1 MNLSETIL
9 YNVIRPLAPDWF
21 ADRYRNSRAT
31 YTYSASIYDV
41 VSKVGIHSVGPRRKG
56 YGDFLKRINDA
67 GRMLGVVKCRDDFG
81 AAYEA
86 KQLWPHV
93 LTVGAFTQFD
103 DLNVNLDAFVKR
115 AKQNP
120 WIDYWE
126 VYNENN
132 GEWAYQ
138 ANTYIDKILPRFRA
152 EGLRLA
158 MFSCASGTPP
168 LPHEDGGAAY
178 AEIARACRYA
188 INGGFDTVLCLHEYV
203 SEGGTI
209 GRYTALRDYLLS
221 HGAMLPLVISEWGF
235 ETNPGTAQ
243 MMAAINAYDLTY
255 MVDEWVEGCATWTL
269 GGGGWGQSN
278 YEAALPVMANYIATV
293 PPIDGDVE
301 DEFVAYRV
309 TMPETFCNEF
319 EQYVS
324 EHGGTFEYATFTT
337 AAGR

>member
-9 YNVIRPLAPDWF
+9 YNLVRPIAPDWF
-21 ADRYRNSRAT
+21 SKRYASRMPT
-31 YTYSASIYDV
+31 IIQRLDSYNDV
-41 VSKVGIHSVGPRRKG
+41 VSKAGIHSCGPRRKG
-56 YGDFLKRINDA
+56 FGDLLKRVNDA

-93 LTVGAFTQFD
+93 LTVGAFTDFD
-103 DLNVNLDAFVKR
+103 GLNVNLDKFVAR
-115 AKQNP
+115 AKRNP

-168 LPHEDGGAAY
+168 LPSEDNGAAY

-209 GRYTALRDYLLS
+209 GRYKVLRDYLLS
-221 HGAMLPLVISEWGF
+221 HGAMLPVVISEWGY
-235 ETNPGTAQ
+235 ETNPGDTKLVDTVKALDPLY
-243 MMAAINAYDLTY
+243 MA
-255 MVDEWVEGCATWTL
+255 DEWVEGLALWTL
-269 GGGGWGQSN
+269 GGGGWGDSN
-278 YEAALPVMANYIATV
+278 YEKAIPRLAEYIATV
-293 PPIDGDVE
+293 PPVDD
-301 DEFVAYRV
+301 DPPPP
-309 TMPETFCNEF
+309 PEILTVSVRIHSQYLPELTAWCNER
-319 EQYVS
+319 
-324 EHGGTFEYATFTT
+324 GGTVM
-337 AAGR
+337 R